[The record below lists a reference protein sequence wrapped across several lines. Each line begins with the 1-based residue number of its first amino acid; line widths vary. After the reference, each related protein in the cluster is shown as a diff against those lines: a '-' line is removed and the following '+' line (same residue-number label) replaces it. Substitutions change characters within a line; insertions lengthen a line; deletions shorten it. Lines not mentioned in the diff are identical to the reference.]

1 MLELPTFQN
10 HVLPHPP
17 PNFLKTKH
25 TFPCHHC
32 HIFFP
37 YSPHKAHAFMLPPS
51 PLSYSAVVWC
61 DFCCIHWPS
70 VWPSDCSTLT
80 VCPSPFSVPQ
90 FPCASVWILSP
101 DLPSNLPILSP
112 AVINLLINFSFLFQ
126 LFLVSYN
133 IYHLFKSSYL
143 PTSLFLC

>member
-51 PLSYSAVVWC
+51 PSLLFCCCVVWFLLHSLALC
-61 DFCCIHWPS
+61 LALWLLNPYSMSFPIF
-70 VWPSDCSTLT
+70 CSTISL
-80 VCPSPFSVPQ
+80 CFSLNIVSWPAFQ
-90 FPCASVWILSP
+90 FTNSLSSCNKSADKLQFFISVIFSIIQYLS
-101 DLPSNLPILSP
+101 
-112 AVINLLINFSFLFQ
+112 SF
-126 LFLVSYN
+126 
-133 IYHLFKSSYL
+133 
-143 PTSLFLC
+143 